1 MIGTSW
7 SRVSVAFERDEDDL
21 VNARSWVAE
30 TSYDNGR
37 SPAPRVEKLSLAQ
50 MRREDGDVVRWSG
63 EVKLPVDLDEE
74 LADY

>member
-1 MIGTSW
+1 M
-7 SRVSVAFERDEDDL
+7 SVAFEGNDDKL
-21 VNARSWVAE
+21 VNARSRVAE
-30 TSYDNGR
+30 TSYDNR
-37 SPAPRVEKLSLAQ
+37 PHPTPRVEKLSLAR